1 MAEAKSDGEV
11 FNEDVAQILRALG
24 LSDHARPVSAHEV
37 VQTVILPAIDQ
48 RNQQVASLAGLVDRV
63 ATDLDTRKLDGAI
76 RLLRS
81 LVPERT
87 P

>member
-1 MAEAKSDGEV
+1 MAEKSAAEV
-11 FNEDVAQILRALG
+11 WNEDVAQILRALG
-24 LSDHARPVSAHEV
+24 LSDHARPAAHEV